1 MTIFT
6 QTDLTRRKIVLG
18 GATAIALGPLA
29 SSALALTDGQ
39 ASSHVERLV
48 AAINKVIASGK
59 SEANMIKDFEKIFV
73 KYSDVSYLASYALGV
88 EARQASAAQK
98 RAFTKNFQ
106 GYIARK
112 YGKRFREFIGG
123 RLEVQSAKTIK
134 SHVEVKAFAHL
145 KGKAPFEVMF
155 FVSDKRGKPLFYNMY
170 IEGVNML
177 LTERTEIGAML
188 DERKGNMD
196 QLIKDLKTAG

>member
-6 QTDLTRRKIVLG
+6 QTDLTRRKIMLG

-29 SSALALTDGQ
+29 SPALALTDGQ

-48 AAINKVIASGK
+48 AVINKVIASGK
-59 SEANMIKDFEKIFV
+59 SEASMIKEFEKIFV
-73 KYSDVSYLASYALGV
+73 KYSDVGYLASYALGV

-123 RLEVQSAKTIK
+123 RLEVQSAKAVK
-134 SHVEVKAFAHL
+134 NHVEVKTLARL
-145 KGKAPFEVMF
+145 KGQAPFEIMF
-155 FVSDKRGKPLFYNMY
+155 FISDKRGKPLFYDMV
-170 IEGVNML
+170 IEGISMRFF
-177 LTERTEIGAML
+177 EKGEIGAML
-188 DERKGNMD
+188 DKRKGNMD
-196 QLIKDLKTAG
+196 QMIKDLKTAG